1 MNVIYKI
8 ENWGNKH
15 HPKLLDLIRMVLG
28 ALLFFKGI
36 RYLNNAAFLQD
47 LIIEDKLTKL
57 SPDIIA
63 ALIIYVTYIQLV
75 GGLFIFLGLITRLA
89 AILQL
94 PIVFGAI
101 FFVNILSPF
110 VNSELWLSLLALAL
124 LMLFIIIGS
133 GPLSLDRVLS
143 DFKIDED
150 KKSPLT

>member
-94 PIVFGAI
+94 PIVFWGY
-101 FFVNILSPF
+101 
-110 VNSELWLSLLALAL
+110 
-124 LMLFIIIGS
+124 LF
-133 GPLSLDRVLS
+133 L
-143 DFKIDED
+143 
-150 KKSPLT
+150 